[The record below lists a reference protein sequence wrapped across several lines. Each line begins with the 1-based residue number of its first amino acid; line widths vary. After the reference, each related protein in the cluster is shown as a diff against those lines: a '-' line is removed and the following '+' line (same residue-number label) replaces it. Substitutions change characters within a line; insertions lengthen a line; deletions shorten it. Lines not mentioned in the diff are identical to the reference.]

1 MTKYCA
7 DLELSIPLFKS
18 TLNPIEFLKLNNP
31 TSARHYKISNELLS
45 DEVVKFF
52 TDHRLTINF
61 VEVFYRP
68 AGVNSYIHIDTQE
81 PGDYVKLNW
90 VFGGEG
96 SIMCW
101 YAIKENCKGTPQKT
115 SISTYAIHYSL
126 DDVMLLH
133 SQTVGQPTLVQVGI
147 PHSVNNNNLTER
159 FCVSIIFGHTAQ
171 LGRPTFNSVYEIFKN
186 YIKQ

>member
-7 DLELSIPLFKS
+7 DLELPIPLFKS
-18 TLNPIEFLKLNNP
+18 TMDTIEFLKERNSN
-31 TSARHYKISNELLS
+31 SARHYTINVELLS
-45 DEVVKFF
+45 DDIVNFF
-52 TDHRLTINF
+52 TSNQLDIKF

-96 SIMCW
+96 STMCW

-115 SISTYAIHYSL
+115 SISTYAIHYSS
-126 DDVMLLH
+126 DDVTLLH
-133 SQTVGQPTLVQVGI
+133 SQSVGQPTLVQVGI

-171 LGRPTFNSVYEIFKN
+171 LGRPTFDSVYEIFKN

>member
-1 MTKYCA
+1 MDT
-7 DLELSIPLFKS
+7 
-18 TLNPIEFLKLNNP
+18 IEFLKEHNP
-31 TSARHYKISNELLS
+31 TSARHYTINVELLS
-45 DEVVKFF
+45 DDIVNFF
-52 TDHRLTINF
+52 TSNQLDIKF

-68 AGVNSYIHIDTQE
+68 VGVNSHIHIDTQE

-101 YAIKENCKGTPQKT
+101 YAIKENCQGAPQKT
-115 SISTYAIHYSL
+115 SISTYAIHYAK
-126 DDVMLLH
+126 DDVTLLH

-147 PHSVNNNNLTER
+147 PHSINNNNLTER
-159 FCVSIIFGHTAQ
+159 FCVSIIFGYKDQ
-171 LGRPTFNSVYEIFKN
+171 NGRPTFDSVYEIFKN

>member
-7 DLELSIPLFKS
+7 DLELPIQLFKS
-18 TLNPIEFLKLNNP
+18 TTDTLDFLKHNNQQL
-31 TSARHYKISNELLS
+31 ARHYTINNELLS
-45 DEVVKFF
+45 DDIVNFF
-52 TDHRLTINF
+52 TSNGLAIKF
-61 VEVFYRP
+61 IEVFYRP
-68 AGVNSYIHIDTQE
+68 AGVNSSIHIDTQE

-96 SIMCW
+96 STMCW
-101 YAIKENCKGTPQKT
+101 YDIKENCKGTPQQT
-115 SISTYAIHYSL
+115 SISTYAIHYSP
-126 DDVMLLH
+126 DDVTLLH

-147 PHSVNNNNLTER
+147 PHSIDNKNLTER
-159 FCVSIIFGHTAQ
+159 FCVSIIFGHAAQ

>member
-7 DLELSIPLFKS
+7 DLELPISLFKS
-18 TLNPIEFLKLNNP
+18 TLDPIEFLKLNNP

-45 DEVVKFF
+45 DDVVKFF
-52 TDHRLTINF
+52 ADHRLTINF

-96 SIMCW
+96 STMCW
-101 YAIKENCKGTPQKT
+101 YAIKENCQGAPQKT
-115 SISTYAIHYSL
+115 SISTYAIHYAK
-126 DDVMLLH
+126 DDVTLLH
-133 SQTVGQPTLVQVGI
+133 SQQVGQPTLVQVGI
-147 PHSVNNNNLTER
+147 PHSINNNNLTER
-159 FCVSIIFGHTAQ
+159 FCVSIIFGYRDQ
-171 LGRPTFNSVYEIFKN
+171 NGRPTFDNVYEIFKN